1 MAMTASAQPSSHS
14 RARLAYTVRPLRNG
28 DTLEAVSVELRFK
41 GSPTGTT
48 VLDLPKEWGGKTKL
62 YEALSDFSVSGAN
75 SRIQAGAEP
84 WERVVHHRAGAWIRV
99 RYVVHHADEGAARQ
113 GNPYRPMILRSRL
126 QLLGSTVFAA
136 PHKTD
141 DADSVA
147 VVLKS
152 FRSEEHTSELQSRF
166 DLVCRLLLE
175 KKKNGCVRLGC
186 RRRVA
191 EAPTIARVA

>member
-14 RARLAYTVRPLRNG
+14 RARLAYTVRPLMNG

-99 RYVVHHADEGAARQ
+99 RYVVHHADEGESDRK
-113 GNPYRPMILRSRL
+113 STRL
-126 QLLGSTVFAA
+126 NSSHLVISYAVFC
-136 PHKTD
+136 
-141 DADSVA
+141 
-147 VVLKS
+147 LKNK
-152 FRSEEHTSELQSRF
+152 RRTRNVMSE
-166 DLVCRLLLE
+166 D
-175 KKKNGCVRLGC
+175 N
-186 RRRVA
+186 
-191 EAPTIARVA
+191 